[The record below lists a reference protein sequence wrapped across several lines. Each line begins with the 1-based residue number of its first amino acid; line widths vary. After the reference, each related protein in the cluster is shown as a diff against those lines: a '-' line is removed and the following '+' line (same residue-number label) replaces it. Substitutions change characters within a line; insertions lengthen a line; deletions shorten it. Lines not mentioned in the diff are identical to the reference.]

1 MSVHYMF
8 LEPVDV
14 LFFRANKG
22 FGDPGSY
29 GESMALP
36 WPSVAA
42 GAIRSRILADSGTDL
57 AAFARGEAVHPEIG
71 RRDSPGSFQLAGLQ
85 LARRKNGA
93 VEPLFP
99 VPADLIVE
107 KGGLLLAR
115 PTALPEAL
123 RSSYPLPLH
132 PVVAQP
138 KRGKPQ
144 GGLWLTMGGWRKY
157 LDGGAPEEG
166 DLLNSKA
173 LWETDPRTG
182 IGLSAHTR
190 SVEEGRLFTAEA
202 VAFRMAIHTSR
213 ERDRRLPCD
222 PERPAGRE
230 REGFD
235 AGLLAAVSGCTPP
248 RGGLVRL
255 GADGRA
261 AAVHPLE
268 ELAAPEPDWARM
280 VREKKLRLILATPGL
295 FREGWLPEG
304 CREQNGEFLF
314 DLHGVRG
321 RLAAAAVAR
330 AEAVSGW
337 DLARE
342 QPKKAQRCAPAG
354 SVYWLDHVEADE
366 ASLRALAER
375 GLWPEPC
382 TDEFR
387 RAEGFNRIWIAPWA
401 GENKGV

>member
-1 MSVHYMF
+1 MSVHYLF

-14 LFFRANKG
+14 LFFRANKS

-29 GESMALP
+29 GESMAPP
-36 WPSVAA
+36 WPSVVA

-71 RRDSPGSFQLAGLQ
+71 RRDSPGSFRLAGLQ

-107 KGGLLLAR
+107 KDGLRLAR
-115 PTALPEAL
+115 PTVLPGEL

-138 KRGKPQ
+138 KRGKPL
-144 GGLWLTMGGWRKY
+144 GGRWLTAVGWRKF
-157 LDGGAPEEG
+157 LAGEAPRPE
-166 DLLNSKA
+166 DLVSSDS
-173 LWETDPRTG
+173 LWKTEARIG
-182 IGLSAHTR
+182 IGLNAHTR

-202 VAFRMAIHTSR
+202 LAFRMAIHGG
-213 ERDRRLPCD
+213 ERADT
-222 PERPAGRE
+222 
-230 REGFD
+230 
-235 AGLLAAVSGCTPP
+235 GLLAGVSGCTPP

-261 AAVHPLE
+261 AAVHLLE
-268 ELAAPEPDWARM
+268 KFAPPEPDWARI
-280 VREKKLRLILATPGL
+280 VRERKLRLILATPGI
-295 FREGWLPEG
+295 FEEGWLPEG
-304 CREQNGEFLF
+304 CRKQNGEFLF

-321 RLAAAAVAR
+321 RLVAAAVAR
-330 AEAVSGW
+330 AEVVSGW

-354 SVYWLDHVEADE
+354 SVYWLDSIEADE
-366 ASLRALAER
+366 ASLRALVER
-375 GLWPEPC
+375 GLWPE
-382 TDEFR
+382 TGADELR

-401 GENKGV
+401 GENKGA